1 MATNLATLGIKVDPS
16 QAISGANKARKA
28 ILRIGKAAKKIGGAI
43 GGIGKSFAK
52 FGAIGA
58 GVLLTIGY
66 FVKKSLDATDAMAKM
81 SRAIGVSV
89 ESLQKLRHAGNLAGM
104 GSTAVDKAVQK
115 LAVNMADVAKG
126 TGEAIDIFKKYGIK
140 ATDLH
145 GDLRPVED
153 VMLDVA
159 DATAGIT
166 NRTEK
171 AELAYRLFG
180 ARGGLMINMLEQGS
194 EAMREQWQEA
204 EALGL
209 VMSEKTARGVEEA
222 NDAMARLS
230 GFLTSSFRRAIAEL
244 APAITEITNGIRA
257 WVEMKVKEEGG
268 IGAVAKMM
276 ATKVLIAVGVIID
289 AVEMMANVFISTM
302 KKIHDLNPFAS
313 SVADLEEEIQSLFD
327 RLDDIRASE
336 GFADGMKMSTD
347 AAFRTLEQIKDL
359 NAELALTRKMEDLE
373 PISFASTREHLIKI
387 IEDINKVNE
396 TPITPTIILGG
407 DDEELTIFDKLKD
420 GLVNFKTEFE
430 TVWNDMDTKNEDI
443 FTRMGEK
450 AAEIF
455 GPGGTFSQSIGDATA
470 KMLVYGEKSDLTM
483 KKIGQSILSNV
494 VSSLVTEGVQM
505 AVNWVK
511 KKAMAMWEVATAA
524 SVEAS
529 TTAIHATGTAA
540 KTTTSVTAAATETAA
555 WTPAAMMTSLASFGT
570 NALLAIAGIMAVSA
584 IMKSFDGGGFTG
596 TGTRSGGVDGKG
608 GFMAVMH
615 PNETVIDH
623 TKGQKAGGVVENT
636 IVNNTDVNFTIVAN
650 DTAGFDN
657 LLSERRGLIMGM
669 INEAMNDRGQ
679 RGLA

>member
-1 MATNLATLGIKVDPS
+1 
-16 QAISGANKARKA
+16 
-28 ILRIGKAAKKIGGAI
+28 
-43 GGIGKSFAK
+43 
-52 FGAIGA
+52 
-58 GVLLTIGY
+58 
-66 FVKKSLDATDAMAKM
+66 
-81 SRAIGVSV
+81 
-89 ESLQKLRHAGNLAGM
+89 
-104 GSTAVDKAVQK
+104 
-115 LAVNMADVAKG
+115 
-126 TGEAIDIFKKYGIK
+126 
-140 ATDLH
+140 
-145 GDLRPVED
+145 
-153 VMLDVA
+153 
-159 DATAGIT
+159 
-166 NRTEK
+166 
-171 AELAYRLFG
+171 
-180 ARGGLMINMLEQGS
+180 
-194 EAMREQWQEA
+194 
-204 EALGL
+204 
-209 VMSEKTARGVEEA
+209 
-222 NDAMARLS
+222 
-230 GFLTSSFRRAIAEL
+230 
-244 APAITEITNGIRA
+244 
-257 WVEMKVKEEGG
+257 
-268 IGAVAKMM
+268 
-276 ATKVLIAVGVIID
+276 
-289 AVEMMANVFISTM
+289 
-302 KKIHDLNPFAS
+302 
-313 SVADLEEEIQSLFD
+313 
-327 RLDDIRASE
+327 
-336 GFADGMKMSTD
+336 
-347 AAFRTLEQIKDL
+347 
-359 NAELALTRKMEDLE
+359 
-373 PISFASTREHLIKI
+373 
-387 IEDINKVNE
+387 
-396 TPITPTIILGG
+396 
-407 DDEELTIFDKLKD
+407 
-420 GLVNFKTEFE
+420 
-430 TVWNDMDTKNEDI
+430 MDTKNEDI